1 MIAMHRVALVR
12 LLVQKDTK
20 INCQTRMLMRSFHT
34 CAHGKFR

>member
-20 INCQTRMLMRSFHT
+20 INCQTRILMSFHT